1 METRAHHI
9 VIGLF
14 TVLGA
19 LAAIAF
25 AIWLSNSSTQ
35 REQQYYTVIFNEAV
49 TGLSRGS
56 AVQYS
61 GIRIGDIS
69 ELRLD
74 PDDPRRVL
82 ARIRVDAGVPIKVDT
97 RAQLTFTGITG
108 SSVIALSQGEPESPM
123 LVGVNDED
131 PVIIASPSPISS
143 LLADGEDLL
152 TNINQL
158 VSSARS
164 IFSDENTDKIS
175 DTLASIEKATGSIA
189 GQGDSM
195 AELIS
200 ELTKV
205 TRQAGDTLSHTSE
218 LMTNANH
225 LLNEQGKR
233 TLDGAEEALESIA
246 RTSKA
251 LEQMVDD
258 NSDALSSGLQGL
270 AQLEPAINELRGSLT
285 SLRSITR
292 RLDDNPSRFLLGRDS
307 MEEFEP

>member
-61 GIRIGDIS
+61 GIRIGDIN

-74 PDDPRRVL
+74 VDDPRRVI
-82 ARIRVDAGVPIKVDT
+82 ARIRVDADVPIKVDT
-97 RAQLTFTGITG
+97 RARLSFTGITG
-108 SSVIALSQGEPESPM
+108 SSVIELSQGEPESPR
-123 LVGVNDED
+123 LVSMNGEE
-131 PVIIASPSPISS
+131 PVIIASPSPIST
-143 LLADGEDLL
+143 LLANGEDLV

-164 IFSDENTDKIS
+164 IFSDENTAKIG
-175 DTLASIEKATGSIA
+175 DTLESIERATSSIA

-200 ELTKV
+200 ELTQV
-205 TRQAGDTLSHTSE
+205 TRQAGETLSHTSE
-218 LMTNANH
+218 LMASANH

-246 RTSKA
+246 RTSMA
-251 LEQMVDD
+251 LEKMVDD

-307 MEEFEP
+307 LEEFEP

>member
-35 REQQYYTVIFNEAV
+35 REQQHYTVIFNEAV

-74 PDDPRRVL
+74 AEDPRRVI
-82 ARIRVDAGVPIKVDT
+82 ARIRVDADVPIKVDT
-97 RAQLTFTGITG
+97 RARLSFTGITG
-108 SSVIALSQGEPESPM
+108 SSVIELSQGEPESPRLLSM
-123 LVGVNDED
+123 NGED
-131 PVIIASPSPISS
+131 PVIIASPSPIST
-143 LLADGEDLL
+143 LLANGEDLV

-164 IFSDENTDKIS
+164 IFSDENTAKIG
-175 DTLASIEKATGSIA
+175 DTLESIEKATSSIA

-195 AELIS
+195 AELIT
-200 ELTKV
+200 ELTEV
-205 TRQAGDTLSHTSE
+205 TRQAGETLGHTSE
-218 LMTNANH
+218 LMASAH
-225 LLNEQGKR
+225 DLLNKQGKR

-251 LEQMVDD
+251 LEKMVDD
-258 NSDALSSGLQGL
+258 NSEALSSGLQGL

>member
-35 REQQYYTVIFNEAV
+35 REQQHYTVIFNEAV

-74 PDDPRRVL
+74 TEDPRRVI
-82 ARIRVDAGVPIKVDT
+82 ARIRVDADVPIKVDT
-97 RAQLTFTGITG
+97 RARLSFTGITG
-108 SSVIALSQGEPESPM
+108 SSVIELSQGEPESPRLLSM
-123 LVGVNDED
+123 NGED
-131 PVIIASPSPISS
+131 PVIIASPSPIST
-143 LLADGEDLL
+143 LLANGEDLV

-164 IFSDENTDKIS
+164 IFSDENTAKIG
-175 DTLASIEKATGSIA
+175 DTLESIEKATSSIA

-195 AELIS
+195 AELIT
-200 ELTKV
+200 ELTQV
-205 TRQAGDTLSHTSE
+205 TRQAGETLGHTSE
-218 LMTNANH
+218 LMASANH

-246 RTSKA
+246 RTSMA
-251 LEQMVDD
+251 LEKMVDD

>member
-35 REQQYYTVIFNEAV
+35 REQQHYTVIFNEAV

-74 PDDPRRVL
+74 AEDPRRVI
-82 ARIRVDAGVPIKVDT
+82 ARIRVDADVPIKVDT
-97 RAQLTFTGITG
+97 RARLSFTGITG
-108 SSVIALSQGEPESPM
+108 SSVIELSQGEPESPRLLSM
-123 LVGVNDED
+123 NGED
-131 PVIIASPSPISS
+131 PVIIASPSPIST
-143 LLADGEDLL
+143 LLANGEDLV

-164 IFSDENTDKIS
+164 IFSDENTAKIG
-175 DTLASIEKATGSIA
+175 DTLESIEKATSSIA

-195 AELIS
+195 AELIT
-200 ELTKV
+200 ELTQV
-205 TRQAGDTLSHTSE
+205 TRQAGETLGHTSE
-218 LMTNANH
+218 LMASANH

-246 RTSKA
+246 RTSMA
-251 LEQMVDD
+251 LEKMVDD

>member
-19 LAAIAF
+19 LAAIVF
-25 AIWLSNSSTQ
+25 AIWLSNASTQ
-35 REQQYYTVIFNEAV
+35 RDQQYYTVIFNEAV

-74 PDDPRRVL
+74 ADDPRRVI
-82 ARIRVDAGVPIKVDT
+82 ARIRVDADVPIKIDT
-97 RAQLTFTGITG
+97 RARLSFTGITG
-108 SSVIALSQGEPESPM
+108 SSVIELSQGDPESPR
-123 LVGVNDED
+123 LSGQNGED
-131 PVIIASPSPISS
+131 PVIIASPSPIST
-143 LLADGEDLL
+143 LLANGEDLV

-164 IFSDENTDKIS
+164 IFSEENTARIS
-175 DTLASIEKATGSIA
+175 NTLSAVEQASTSIA
-189 GQGDSM
+189 DQGDNLG
-195 AELIS
+195 ELIS
-200 ELTKV
+200 ELTLV
-205 TRQAGDTLSHTSE
+205 TRQAGETLNHTSE
-218 LMTNANH
+218 LMASANQ
-225 LLNEQGKR
+225 LLNNQGQH

>member
-35 REQQYYTVIFNEAV
+35 REQQYYMGLFNEAV

-74 PDDPRRVL
+74 AEDPRRVI
-82 ARIRVDAGVPIKVDT
+82 ARIRVDADVPIKVDT
-97 RAQLTFTGITG
+97 RARLSFTGITG
-108 SSVIALSQGEPESPM
+108 SSVIELSQGEPESPRLLSM
-123 LVGVNDED
+123 NGED
-131 PVIIASPSPISS
+131 PVIIASPSPIST
-143 LLADGEDLL
+143 LLANGEDLV

-164 IFSDENTDKIS
+164 IFSDENTAKIGG
-175 DTLASIEKATGSIA
+175 TLESIEKATSSIA

-195 AELIS
+195 AELIN
-200 ELTKV
+200 ELTEV
-205 TRQAGDTLSHTSE
+205 TRQAGETLGHTSD
-218 LMTNANH
+218 LMASAH
-225 LLNEQGKR
+225 LLLNKQGKR

-246 RTSKA
+246 RTSMA
-251 LEQMVDD
+251 LEKMVDD

-270 AQLEPAINELRGSLT
+270 AQLEPAINELRGSLS